1 MHRTAM
7 AKRPNI
13 LVLMADQMT
22 AQALPFLT
30 SGPVIGMAM
39 DAAPVI
45 APNLR
50 RLAQQAVVFRSAYC
64 NSPLC
69 GPSRFSMLSGQLP
82 SRIGAYDNACELTAD
97 TPTVAHYLRAGGY
110 RTILAGK
117 MHYVGPDQLHGFE
130 ERLTTD
136 IYPAD
141 FSWTPDWTRPEIRPH
156 WYHSMDSVIHAGP
169 AVRTNQIDYDEEVI
183 YAARRKL
190 YDIVREQ
197 DDRPFFM
204 VASMTH
210 PHDPYAIPRKYWDM
224 YEGIDIPLPRVA
236 IAPDRRDPHSQR
248 LRHVSAMD
256 QTPVSQAMIRAARRA
271 YFGAISFV
279 DEQIGTML
287 DTLDET
293 GLTED
298 TVVIVCTDHGDM
310 LGERGLWYK
319 MTFFEGAAHIPI
331 MVSAPGRFAP
341 RAVAAGV
348 SLLDL
353 LPTCVDLAGLSA
365 PDAAPVDGH
374 SLMPWLRGDVGHD
387 EVIGEYLGEGAI
399 APIVMIR
406 RADLKFIHCPVDPD
420 QLYDLA
426 ADPDELVNL
435 AFDPAFADRVAALR
449 TEVARRWD
457 FDAITAQVIASQRRR
472 RLVAKANATG
482 RLTPWDWSPPRDAS
496 SQYVRNHMDLEELEA
511 AARFPRVR

>member
-1 MHRTAM
+1 
-7 AKRPNI
+7 
-13 LVLMADQMT
+13 
-22 AQALPFLT
+22 
-30 SGPVIGMAM
+30 
-39 DAAPVI
+39 
-45 APNLR
+45 
-50 RLAQQAVVFRSAYC
+50 
-64 NSPLC
+64 
-69 GPSRFSMLSGQLP
+69 
-82 SRIGAYDNACELTAD
+82 
-97 TPTVAHYLRAGGY
+97 
-110 RTILAGK
+110 
-117 MHYVGPDQLHGFE
+117 
-130 ERLTTD
+130 
-136 IYPAD
+136 
-141 FSWTPDWTRPEIRPH
+141 
-156 WYHSMDSVIHAGP
+156 
-169 AVRTNQIDYDEEVI
+169 
-183 YAARRKL
+183 
-190 YDIVREQ
+190 
-197 DDRPFFM
+197 
-204 VASMTH
+204 
-210 PHDPYAIPRKYWDM
+210 
-224 YEGIDIPLPRVA
+224 
-236 IAPDRRDPHSQR
+236 
-248 LRHVSAMD
+248 
-256 QTPVSQAMIRAARRA
+256 
-271 YFGAISFV
+271 
-279 DEQIGTML
+279 
-287 DTLDET
+287 
-293 GLTED
+293 
-298 TVVIVCTDHGDM
+298 M

-341 RAVAAGV
+341 RAVDAGV

-374 SLMPWLRGDVGHD
+374 SLMPWLRGDVGRD

-449 TEVARRWD
+449 AEVARRWD
-457 FDAITAQVIASQRRR
+457 FDAIAAQVIASQRRR